1 MKSIQLERVTLEGD
15 LRDRL
20 TASAS
25 RLADSL
31 YGPDE
36 VFKPASYDWPG
47 DNEGRTLLA
56 QVLTARATGTE
67 PLHTAAIMAKLP
79 EALNARG
86 YFGSILPEGM
96 TDEQQL
102 SGNSWYLRALAE
114 LYAWKKEP
122 AVLSHIESVV
132 KGLLL
137 PATTHFA
144 HYPTDPQERA
154 SDGQA
159 AGTLEEKPVRNW
171 YLSTDIG
178 CAFIMLDGA
187 THAYELLGWPE
198 LKETIEEMI
207 RKFLTIDL
215 IGISAQTHATLSA
228 LRGMLRY
235 YGMSGEAGLLAA
247 AERVFELY
255 VREGMTE
262 NGANRNWFNRPWWTE
277 PCAIVDSFIAAVELW
292 RHTSKPHYL
301 ETAHLIYF
309 NGIGHGQRSNGGF
322 GCDNC
327 AGSKEHEL
335 FAMDNI
341 YEAYWCC
348 TMRGGEGLARAA
360 EYGFWL
366 DGNRITVPF
375 YHNGVATLAL
385 DAGEAVIR
393 QTTAYPYEG
402 RASFEVLSA
411 PASCA
416 ATLRFYIPQHAV
428 PGTAF
433 IYVNG
438 VRLDA
443 AAVERD
449 GMLEAHVE
457 LSPGMRVELQFELG
471 LARVP
476 AAHAPGFPD
485 AVTMRHG
492 ALLLRSARN
501 RQESEGPES
510 EPAGPLTYRGE
521 GVYADGS
528 GDVVLS
534 PIYIPIRLGSKE
546 TALERKAILFR

>member
-1 MKSIQLERVTLEGD
+1 MKSIQLERLSLDGD

-20 TASAS
+20 AASAS

-56 QVLTARATGTE
+56 QILTARATGTE
-67 PLHTAAIMAKLP
+67 PLHTAAILAKLP
-79 EALNARG
+79 EGVNERG

-122 AVLSHIESVV
+122 AVLRLIEQVV
-132 KGLLL
+132 TGLIL
-137 PATTHFA
+137 PAKAHFD

-154 SDGQA
+154 SEGEA
-159 AGTLEEKPVRNW
+159 AGKRGDKPVRNW

-187 THAYELLGWPE
+187 AHAYELLGWPE
-198 LKETIEEMI
+198 LKETIEAMI
-207 RKFLTIDL
+207 RKFLSIDL

-235 YGMSGEAGLLAA
+235 YGMNGDAGLLAA
-247 AERVFELY
+247 AERIFELY

-277 PCAIVDSFIAAVELW
+277 PCAVVDSFVAAVELW
-292 RHTSKPHYL
+292 RRTAKPEYL

-309 NGIGHGQRSNGGF
+309 NGLSHGQRPNGGF

-327 AGSKEHEL
+327 AGSKERDLYALE
-335 FAMDNI
+335 NV

-348 TMRGGEGLARAA
+348 TMRGGEGLSRAA
-360 EYGFWL
+360 EYGYWM
-366 DGNRITVPF
+366 DGNRVTVPF
-375 YHNGVATLAL
+375 YHNGTAALAL
-385 DAGEAVIR
+385 DAGDVVIR
-393 QTTAYPYEG
+393 QSTSYPYAG
-402 RASFEVLSA
+402 QAAFEVLSA

-416 ATLRFYIPQHAV
+416 ATLRFYVPQHAV
-428 PGTAF
+428 PGTAA
-433 IYVNG
+433 IRMNG

-443 AAVERD
+443 VSEN
-449 GMLEAHVE
+449 GFLEVQAE
-457 LSPGMRVELQFELG
+457 LRPGMRLELRFELG
-471 LARVP
+471 LVRVP

-485 AVTMRHG
+485 AFTLRHG
-492 ALLLRSARN
+492 VLLLRSRRN
-501 RQESEGPES
+501 EAEPEL
-510 EPAGPLTYRGE
+510 GPLTYSENGNYKDA
-521 GVYADGS
+521 GGA
-528 GDVVLS
+528 VVLS
-534 PIYIPIRLGSKE
+534 PVFIPIRLNDKE
-546 TALERKAILFR
+546 TVLERKAILFA